1 MVKMAFQN
9 EPLKYSLA
17 QFGSI
22 YCNET
27 FGCCCCCQTHFNN
40 SNNHDVDDE
49 VDVDDDVDDVDDD
62 DGQENLI
69 KYVALYDR

>member
-1 MVKMAFQN
+1 MVKMAFQS

-17 QFGSI
+17 QFESI

-27 FGCCCCCQTHFNN
+27 FGGCCCCCQTHFYNT
-40 SNNHDVDDE
+40 NNHDVDDE
-49 VDVDDDVDDVDDD
+49 VDVDDDADDD

>member
-1 MVKMAFQN
+1 MS
-9 EPLKYSLA
+9 LSIKYSLA
-17 QFGSI
+17 QFESI

-27 FGCCCCCQTHFNN
+27 FGGGCCCRCQTHLDN
-40 SNNHDVDDE
+40 SNNHDVYDE
-49 VDVDDDVDDVDDD
+49 ADVDDDVDDVDDD

>member
-1 MVKMAFQN
+1 MTFHS

-27 FGCCCCCQTHFNN
+27 FGGCCCCQTHLDN
-40 SNNHDVDDE
+40 SNNHHDVDDDVDDE
-49 VDVDDDVDDVDDD
+49 VDVDDDV